1 MCKNKRT
8 TIIKFNTPSPG
19 LAPKSK
25 VVSANANKSNV
36 VTVMTGLSL
45 VKSQFEFRTIKP
57 TNRKIAEGAA
67 KIKVNL
73 AKLKS
78 MIPKEPSILI
88 HKLVLTV
95 AEITIVQ

>member
-1 MCKNKRT
+1 M
-8 TIIKFNTPSPG
+8 IKFNTPSLG

-25 VVSANANKSNV
+25 VTSANTNTNSD
-36 VTVMTGLSL
+36 VTMMTGFSL

-67 KIKVNL
+67 KIKANL

-78 MIPKEPSILI
+78 MIPKEPSTLI